1 MDTKRGVAALGAA
14 IGLLSSGA
22 AVAYLIKEATYG
34 TSSPPP
40 TDITPPRTSPSST
53 GPGVSTGSRGPGP
66 PVLEPQW
73 ADLQSYK
80 RRCEQLDLKG
90 ARARVLY
97 EAKTDMRR
105 GDSETVTAA
114 VTLNQ
119 SAPPEKVLHRP
130 RATEELG
137 VVVSCQIE
145 ARLSSSPYQFDVNPT
160 GWVTRS
166 LLTTDTARWTWYATP
181 KIGGTHTLVLSLRP
195 IVRVQQP
202 ASTTPISVSAQS
214 DVQQYETEVHVNVPW
229 NERPQE
235 TMTRLAATFGVAQTL
250 IEAMTAFVVALVAL
264 GTALGI
270 RRHRRKRAAV

>member
-1 MDTKRGVAALGAA
+1 MDTKRGVALLSAA
-14 IGLLSSGA
+14 IGLLSSGI
-22 AVAYLIKEATYG
+22 AVAYLIKEHSHG
-34 TSSPPP
+34 TSSPPTTAI
-40 TDITPPRTSPSST
+40 TDTGVGGGGGGGSPSTPPIA
-53 GPGVSTGSRGPGP
+53 P
-66 PVLEPQW
+66 PLEPQW
-73 ADLQSYK
+73 AGLQSYK

-97 EAKTDMRR
+97 EAKTNMTR

-130 RATEELG
+130 GATEELG

-145 ARLSSSPYQFDVNPT
+145 ARLSSSPYQFEVNPT
-160 GWVTRS
+160 GWVKRS

-202 ASTTPISVSAQS
+202 ASTAPISVNAESN
-214 DVQQYETEVHVNVPW
+214 VQQYETEVHVKVPW

-250 IEAMTAFVVALVAL
+250 IEAMTALVAALIGL
-264 GTALGI
+264 GAVLGI
-270 RRHRRKRAAV
+270 RRHRKKGAAP

>member
-1 MDTKRGVAALGAA
+1 MDAKRGVALLVAA
-14 IGLLSSGA
+14 TGLLSSGA
-22 AVAYLIKEATYG
+22 AVAYLIKDLS
-34 TSSPPP
+34 TSDGGAPP
-40 TDITPPRTSPSST
+40 
-53 GPGVSTGSRGPGP
+53 
-66 PVLEPQW
+66 LEPQW
-73 ADLQSYK
+73 AGLQSYK

-97 EAKTDMRR
+97 EAKTKMTR

-119 SAPPEKVLHRP
+119 SAPPEEVLHRP
-130 RATEELG
+130 GAAQELG

-145 ARLSSSPYQFDVNPT
+145 ARLSSSPYQFEVNPSS
-160 GWVTRS
+160 WVKRS

-202 ASTTPISVSAQS
+202 SSTAPISVSAES
-214 DVQQYETEVHVNVPW
+214 NVQQYETEVHVNVPW
-229 NERPQE
+229 TERPQE
-235 TMTRLAATFGVAQTL
+235 TMTRLAATFGVAQRL

-270 RRHRRKRAAV
+270 RRHRRKRAAA

>member
-1 MDTKRGVAALGAA
+1 MDAKRGAALLVAAA
-14 IGLLSSGA
+14 GLLSSGV
-22 AVAYLIKEATYG
+22 AVAYLIKDLSHG
-34 TSSPPP
+34 SSSPP
-40 TDITPPRTSPSST
+40 TTGITTPPPSST
-53 GPGVSTGSRGPGP
+53 GSTGSTGGTG
-66 PVLEPQW
+66 
-73 ADLQSYK
+73 S
-80 RRCEQLDLKG
+80 G

-97 EAKTDMRR
+97 EAKTKMTR

-119 SAPPEKVLHRP
+119 SAPPEEVLHRP
-130 RATEELG
+130 GAAQELG

-145 ARLSSSPYQFDVNPT
+145 ARLSSSPYQFEVNPSS
-160 GWVTRS
+160 WVKRS

-202 ASTTPISVSAQS
+202 ASTTPISVSAES
-214 DVQQYETEVHVNVPW
+214 NVQQYETEVHVNVPW

-235 TMTRLAATFGVAQTL
+235 TMTRLAATFGVAQRL
-250 IEAMTAFVVALVAL
+250 VEAMTAFVVALVAL

-270 RRHRRKRAAV
+270 RRHRRKRAAA

>member
-1 MDTKRGVAALGAA
+1 MDTKRGVALLGAA

-22 AVAYLIKEATYG
+22 AVAYLINGALMG
-34 TSSPPP
+34 SSPPTTGITGPPP
-40 TDITPPRTSPSST
+40 TST
-53 GPGVSTGSRGPGP
+53 GPTGPGP

-73 ADLQSYK
+73 ASLQSYK

-97 EAKTDMRR
+97 EAKTDMTR

-119 SAPPEKVLHRP
+119 SAPPERVLHRP
-130 RATEELG
+130 GATQELG

-145 ARLSSSPYQFDVNPT
+145 ARLSSSPYQFEVNPT
-160 GWVTRS
+160 GWVKRS

-181 KIGGTHTLVLSLRP
+181 KIGGSHTLVLTLRP

-202 ASTTPISVSAQS
+202 ASTAPISVSAES
-214 DVQQYETEVHVNVPW
+214 NVQQYETAVHVNVPW

-235 TMTRLAATFGVAQTL
+235 TMTRLAATFGVAQRL

-270 RRHRRKRAAV
+270 RRHRRKRAAA